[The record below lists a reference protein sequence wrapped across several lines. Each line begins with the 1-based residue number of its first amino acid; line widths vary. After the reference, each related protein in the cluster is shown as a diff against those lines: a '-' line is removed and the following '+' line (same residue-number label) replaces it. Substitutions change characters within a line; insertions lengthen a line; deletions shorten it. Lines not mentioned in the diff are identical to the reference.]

1 MLLAENHKYHLEQL
15 GRGRHQKGHFA
26 ELNFEISLQLRFR
39 CQLAQILKEN
49 YQNLKKISIMC
60 LMSTLSSPDERVP
73 KEQLDFGFHL

>member
-1 MLLAENHKYHLEQL
+1 MLLAENHKYHLELL

-49 YQNLKKISIMC
+49 YQILKF
-60 LMSTLSSPDERVP
+60 LFNYVFNERVP
-73 KEQLDFGFHL
+73 KEQLDFGFHS